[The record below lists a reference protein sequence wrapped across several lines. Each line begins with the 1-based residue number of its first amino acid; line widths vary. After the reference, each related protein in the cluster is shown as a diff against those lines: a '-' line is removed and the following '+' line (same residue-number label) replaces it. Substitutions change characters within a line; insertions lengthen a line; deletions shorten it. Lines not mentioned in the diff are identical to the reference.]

1 MLARQ
6 HSFVVEEEHGFPR
19 LPRPE
24 GVKGQGF
31 FVEIGFRDLAFIGE
45 GVGVIQF
52 NPRVVFRQLL
62 LVVRVENQNLILL
75 NTGEQYIMLHLVVE
89 ADDSH
94 AATMKSIVDL
104 ALWPTYTLLPE
115 R

>member
-6 HSFVVEEEHGFPR
+6 HSFVVEEEHGFPK

-31 FVEIGFRDLAFIGE
+31 FVEIGFRDLAVIGE

-62 LVVRVENQNLILL
+62 LVVRVENQNLI
-75 NTGEQYIMLHLVVE
+75 T
-89 ADDSH
+89 
-94 AATMKSIVDL
+94 SIPVSS
-104 ALWPTYTLLPE
+104 T
-115 R
+115 